1 MREMSF
7 LKILFCLF
15 LLTGCG
21 ANQQWV
27 KEYVDQEV
35 TSAKIDFRER
45 LQPLEQALDSNNA
58 QGEAIKKNIS
68 NLDVKLNQ
76 FTEKLVR
83 FTASLEELNLSYQKG
98 LQEVKRAMSAD
109 TQAVSDRI
117 KDLNRKIQ
125 KLGKGLIIFQKSLE
139 SFDKKLEESRKA
151 EAPAK

>member
-1 MREMSF
+1 MREMPF
-7 LKILFCLF
+7 LKVLFCLF

-35 TSAKIDFRER
+35 TSAKIDMRER
-45 LQPLEQALDSNNA
+45 LQPLEQALDSNSA
-58 QGEAIKKNIS
+58 QAESLKKGIVG
-68 NLDVKLNQ
+68 LDVKLNQ

-83 FTASLEELNLSYQKG
+83 FTASLEELNISYKKG
-98 LQEVKRAMSAD
+98 LVEVKRAMAAD

-139 SFDKKLEESRKA
+139 SFDKKL
-151 EAPAK
+151 